1 MGGGSLHFH
10 VFRTY
15 ETVNGDEGRAFG
27 VSFSDSTGLSD
38 HPSMNPWVLCVYGA
52 SVLR

>member
-15 ETVNGDEGRAFG
+15 ETVNGDEGRACG
-27 VSFSDSTGLSD
+27 VSFSDSRGLSD
-38 HPSMNPWVLCVYGA
+38 HPSVNPWVLWVYGA